1 MTSLEYAY
9 ARQHSHGFQKMKACK
24 YGANLKAL
32 YSLSYGTWASCWD
45 ETVHNRGECT

>member
-24 YGANLKAL
+24 YGANLN
-32 YSLSYGTWASCWD
+32 GTLLTILWYM
-45 ETVHNRGECT
+45 GFMLG